1 MKSHPV
7 FITVSLSGLPGRMSQ
22 VRRAFVEPLFHC
34 IVEPPYGLETRGK
47 CDIRHRECCFIDQFP
62 GEIQAAGQGDGM
74 GGSAQVSFEQAAQ
87 LAVAH
92 AQGVSQLGD
101 VMLIQVPVIDQLEG
115 VGDGG

>member
-1 MKSHPV
+1 MESHPV
-7 FITVSLSGLPGRMSQ
+7 FITVSLSSFPGRISQ
-22 VRRAFVEPLFHC
+22 IRRAFFEPFFHC

-47 CDIRHRECCFIDQFP
+47 RNIRHRECCFIDQFP
-62 GEIQAAGQGDGM
+62 GEIQAAGQGDSM
-74 GGSAQVSFEQAAQ
+74 GGSAQVGFEKSAQ

-101 VMLIQVPVIDQLEG
+101 VMLIQVPVIDQSEG